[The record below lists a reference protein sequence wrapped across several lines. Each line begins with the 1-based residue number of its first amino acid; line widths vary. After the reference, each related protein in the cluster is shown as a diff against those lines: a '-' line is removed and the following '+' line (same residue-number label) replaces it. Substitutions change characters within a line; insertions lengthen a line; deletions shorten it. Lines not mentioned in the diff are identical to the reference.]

1 MQELD
6 PIAIVCVCD
15 NHYAIL
21 MGALIKSIESN
32 HHTAEKL
39 EFFIVE
45 DGITAKN
52 KLKITNSVN
61 PDVVKIHWLVM
72 TDCIPANAK
81 LPVDNSSLPLNIYIR
96 LFIPYFIPKT
106 IKRIVFLDV
115 DMIMLEDVSKLW
127 YTDLENN
134 IIGAVQDQFIQVV
147 SRWGGISNY
156 QELGIAAENKYFNAG
171 LMLIDIKKWEE
182 ANITDKVITCL
193 ADNKKHVQFQDQ
205 YGLNAV
211 LAKQWLSLDPLWN
224 RFANSE
230 DERPNLIHFTGRKP
244 IYKSYE
250 FSEKYKVIFFQYLN
264 MTGWRNFK
272 PIGETFRYLKKF
284 NNILEKFKEKIN

>member
-1 MQELD
+1 MQEVD

-21 MGALIKSIESN
+21 MGALIKSIEVN

-45 DGITAKN
+45 DGITVKN
-52 KLKITNSVN
+52 KLKITNSIN
-61 PDVVKIHWLVM
+61 PDIVKIHWLVM

-96 LFIPYFIPKT
+96 LFIPYFIPNI

-115 DMIMLEDVSKLW
+115 DMIMLEDISKLW
-127 YTDLENN
+127 YTDLGNN
-134 IIGAVQDQFIQVV
+134 IIGAVQDQFIQIV

-156 QELGIAAENKYFNAG
+156 EELGIPSENKYFNAG
-171 LMLIDIKKWEE
+171 LMLIDINKWEA
-182 ANITDKVITCL
+182 ANITDKVLACL

-211 LAKQWLSLDPLWN
+211 LAQEWLDLDPLWN

-230 DERPNLIHFTGRKP
+230 DERPYLIHFTGRKP

-264 MTGWRNFK
+264 MTGWKNFK

-284 NNILEKFKEKIN
+284 NNILEKFKEMIS